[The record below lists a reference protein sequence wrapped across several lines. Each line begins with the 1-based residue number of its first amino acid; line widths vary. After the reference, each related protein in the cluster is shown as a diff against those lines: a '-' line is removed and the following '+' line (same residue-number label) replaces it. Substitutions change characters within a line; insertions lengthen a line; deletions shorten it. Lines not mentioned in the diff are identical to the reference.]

1 MSNFIFIYLFIF
13 LSINCVTSFSSVN
26 NAVSVF
32 QNNNNH
38 ILAMVKDYT
47 LIDLPVDNTN
57 IVNEFSLNQYKDKEE
72 KEKKKGKRR
81 ERKTEKKKRRK
92 KEKRKHTR

>member
-13 LSINCVTSFSSVN
+13 LSINCVTSYSAAN

-32 QNNNNH
+32 QNSNNH

-47 LIDLPVDNTN
+47 LIDLPVDNSN
-57 IVNEFSLNQYKDKEE
+57 IVNEFSLNQYKE
-72 KEKKKGKRR
+72 KEN
-81 ERKTEKKKRRK
+81 EKNNINLTIHFRIIFM
-92 KEKRKHTR
+92 